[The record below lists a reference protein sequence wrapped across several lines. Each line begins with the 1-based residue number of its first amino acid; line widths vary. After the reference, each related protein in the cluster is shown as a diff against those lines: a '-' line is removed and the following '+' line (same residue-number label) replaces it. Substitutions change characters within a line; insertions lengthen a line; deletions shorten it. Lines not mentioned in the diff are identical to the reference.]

1 MATERLRIRRARRAE
16 AVPLEATVD
25 AAFDEVAAS
34 GLPTPGAGHHFG
46 DYALLPGLPGA
57 GPGATYEVSRPG
69 DSDELAAERLVDRA
83 LSAEAGPAP
92 AVETAERITG
102 STAGAPLPGPVRR
115 SFESGF
121 GQPLDGV
128 RLHSGS
134 SAAGAAAALQA
145 RAFTVGSDI
154 VFGAGELAPETP
166 SGQRLLAH
174 ELAHVVQAGD
184 RPHNGGQRVFRWHD
198 DGHMAC
204 ARDAAEIVFVG
215 PSAGP
220 FFSAI
225 GMDKETFIARLE
237 DASCNMDRVA
247 GHIKDRYLSTL
258 PAFGLSLV
266 TSGIRNLFQE
276 ATGIQTEESK
286 TRRGIVGEGLNHGE
300 AGNYQEP
307 KESAA
312 PRNEAHSLKFA
323 SEAAA
328 AFASGDYD
336 LMINKLGDAVHVSA
350 DRGSHEEGGIGRGHD
365 IRMPR
370 EDLGESGTDI
380 NAGYME
386 NWDDNDS
393 LALNPGARAV
403 GTTYTVEVLV
413 AFFSEALPLLAQ
425 NGADTVHAEGQSAP
439 A

>member
-1 MATERLRIRRARRAE
+1 VATRG
-16 AVPLEATVD
+16 V
-25 AAFDEVAAS
+25 
-34 GLPTPGAGHHFG
+34 PGAGAGHRFG
-46 DYALLPGLPGA
+46 AYSLLPGLPA
-57 GPGATYEVSRPG
+57 GITYEVSRPG
-69 DSDELAAERLVDRA
+69 DADELAAERLADRA
-83 LSAEAGPAP
+83 LAGEGAGPVA
-92 AVETAERITG
+92 ETGERV
-102 STAGAPLPGPVRR
+102 TASVDGTPLPDSLRR
-115 SFESGF
+115 SFERGF
-121 GQPLDGV
+121 GRPLDGV
-128 RLHSGS
+128 RLHSGGG
-134 SAAGAAAALQA
+134 AAGAAEALGA
-145 RAFTVGSDI
+145 RAYTVGSDV

-174 ELAHVVQAGD
+174 ELAHTVQGAGSPAGD
-184 RPHNGGQRVFRWHD
+184 EARVYLWHD
-198 DGHMAC
+198 DGHKAC
-204 ARDAAEIVFVG
+204 ARDAAQTVFVG
-215 PSAGP
+215 PSADA
-220 FFSAI
+220 FFNAI
-225 GMDKETFIARLE
+225 GMHRETFIARLE

-312 PRNEAHSLKFA
+312 PRNEAHSLTFA

-393 LALNPGARAV
+393 LALNPLAKVV
-403 GTTYTVEVLV
+403 GTAYTVQVLV

-425 NGADTVHAEGQSAP
+425 NSTDTEHPEGQSAP

>member
-1 MATERLRIRRARRAE
+1 MQRDTRRRERRPAVDLPLLDDALAQVE
-16 AVPLEATVD
+16 APGQAPPGPTAISSGGHRFD
-25 AAFDEVAAS
+25 AYS
-34 GLPTPGAGHHFG
+34 
-46 DYALLPGLPGA
+46 LLPAEEL
-57 GPGATYEVSRPG
+57 EVSRPG
-69 DSDELAAERLVDRA
+69 DAAEVAADRMA
-83 LSAEAGPAP
+83 GRVLAEGPAGPVAESGAP
-92 AVETAERITG
+92 
-102 STAGAPLPGPVRR
+102 SGAPLPDTVRQT
-115 SFESGF
+115 FETRFGHEF
-121 GQPLDGV
+121 GQVRVHADG
-128 RLHSGS
+128 R
-134 SAAGAAAALQA
+134 AADAAAALDA
-145 RAFTVGSDI
+145 RAFTAGSEI
-154 VFGAGELAPETP
+154 VFGAGQYAPQSP
-166 SGQRLLAH
+166 AGQRLLAH
-174 ELAHVVQAGD
+174 ELAHVVQS
-184 RPHNGGQRVFRWHD
+184 GGSGQTVYRWHD
-198 DGHMAC
+198 DGHKAC
-204 ARDAAEIVFVG
+204 AGDAARIVFVG
-215 PSAGP
+215 PSAQP
-220 FFSAI
+220 FFDAI
-225 GMDKETFIARLE
+225 GMDRETFIARLE

-247 GHIKDRYLSTL
+247 GHIRDRYLSTL

-323 SEAAA
+323 SEAVA

-393 LALNPGARAV
+393 LSLNPVARAV
-403 GTTYTVEVLV
+403 GTEYTVGVLV

-425 NGADTVHAEGQSAP
+425 NNAGAGGEQTAAV
-439 A
+439 

>member
-1 MATERLRIRRARRAE
+1 M
-16 AVPLEATVD
+16 
-25 AAFDEVAAS
+25 
-34 GLPTPGAGHHFG
+34 
-46 DYALLPGLPGA
+46 
-57 GPGATYEVSRPG
+57 
-69 DSDELAAERLVDRA
+69 
-83 LSAEAGPAP
+83 
-92 AVETAERITG
+92 
-102 STAGAPLPGPVRR
+102 
-115 SFESGF
+115 
-121 GQPLDGV
+121 
-128 RLHSGS
+128 
-134 SAAGAAAALQA
+134 
-145 RAFTVGSDI
+145 
-154 VFGAGELAPETP
+154 
-166 SGQRLLAH
+166 
-174 ELAHVVQAGD
+174 
-184 RPHNGGQRVFRWHD
+184 
-198 DGHMAC
+198 
-204 ARDAAEIVFVG
+204 G

-307 KESAA
+307 KEFGA

-328 AFASGDYD
+328 AFASGDYE

-425 NGADTVHAEGQSAP
+425 NGADTAHAEGQSAP
-439 A
+439 V